1 MIRCRVLGSLD
12 LRDDEKGDI
21 SSVRAQPKRLALLVY
36 LLVADDGRF
45 HRRDTL
51 LGLFWPELDTT
62 RARDNLNQAIK
73 FLRQSL
79 GPTAIVSRGPDEVGA
94 DLDRISCDAIAFRAE
109 IAAGRPAQALDL
121 YRGDLLPGFFV
132 AEAPGFEEWLEARRA
147 ALRGEAARVARQ
159 LAEESERQHNLTL
172 AVKWGRRAASLA
184 ADDERAFRRL
194 LALLAKAGDRAGALQ
209 AYDDFSRRLR
219 VDFEAE
225 PAPETRAL
233 ADEIRRDASGP
244 AVAVASPPPG
254 SPPPFSPLPSG
265 SPEPAFP
272 ADGPPL
278 GHDAPMTSGD
288 SLAHGNYVIERPLG
302 AGGMATV
309 YLARDVRHGRHVA
322 IKVLRPEVGSLA
334 GRRALLHEIRIAA
347 SLQHPH
353 IVPLFDS
360 GESDG
365 RVFYV
370 MPYIEGESLR
380 SRVAR
385 EGEIPMRETLRI
397 LREVASALAY
407 AHRSGIVHRDIKP
420 ENILLAG
427 DASTGEVHALV
438 ADFGIAKALDASQSQ
453 AGSASQG
460 TMGALAHPLGTPG
473 YMAPEQ
479 AAGERVDRPA
489 DVYAWGVVAYEL
501 LARRHPFAER
511 TSPQALIAAHLGERP
526 TPVDERRVDIPAPVA
541 RLVMQCLEKSP
552 DARPADGTR
561 LLAAL
566 EGGTGAERPGSRLW
580 QRVRGGG
587 ARRVAAAAAIAVIG
601 IAAAWV
607 FMSARGNRAR
617 DASSA
622 SSTAMGARPDMSD
635 ASRIAVLYFDDL
647 SPGDT
652 LGYVANAITTYL
664 TDELAGVQG
673 LTVASFDAVRRLR
686 REQISL
692 DSMARWL
699 SSRSLVTGSVASHH
713 DTLAVTVRLVDGITG
728 QQLAST
734 EERGA
739 MRDVFQ
745 LQREL
750 ALRISGFLRERL
762 GQEIRLREE
771 RRGTRSVEAWNL
783 VQQVRTLRENELWFE
798 SLVPDSLTLDHYERA
813 DSMLVKAERID
824 PRWAAPHIEH
834 SILSYRRSA
843 LEEQRAWA
851 TAKRPASPNA
861 ARRAT
866 AEFWRAEALRHAEAA
881 LTASPGDRW
890 AFRVRGEARFL
901 FWRAATNAPDS
912 LARLAEADLR
922 AAAEGGAGSG
932 AWSDLSTL
940 YRLLGRF
947 PEAALASERA
957 VAADAF
963 LGRSQDVAQELV
975 ANSLFLGRS
984 DQAREACARARERF
998 PRDPRVIDCDL
1009 MILGWTGDRRAD
1021 ADRAWRLFVEHER
1034 EDSTGRL
1041 AATRGIRYMYV
1052 AAVLARAGMHDSAE
1066 AVVRRT
1072 RAEMERRGM
1081 ASTMDF
1087 WESHVHVL
1095 AGRPREAVARLTS
1108 FLAANPAYR
1117 GLVANT
1123 SWFKPLRSDSAFVR
1137 LVKGR

>member
-21 SSVRAQPKRLALLVY
+21 SSVLAQPKRLALLVY

-51 LGLFWPELDTT
+51 LGLFWPELDAT

-79 GPTAIVSRGPDEVGA
+79 GPAAIVSRGPDEVGA
-94 DLDRISCDAIAFRAE
+94 DPDRISCDAIAFRAE

-219 VDFEAE
+219 VDYEAE

-233 ADEIRRDASGP
+233 AEEIRRDASEP

-265 SPEPAFP
+265 SPEPTFP
-272 ADGPPL
+272 ADDPTL

-288 SLAHGNYVIERPLG
+288 SLAHGHYVIERPLG

-322 IKVLRPEVGSLA
+322 IKVLRPEVGTLA

-370 MPYIEGESLR
+370 MPYIDGESLR

-460 TMGALAHPLGTPG
+460 TMGALANPLGTPG

-526 TPVDERRVDIPAPVA
+526 TPVNERRVDIPAPVA

-566 EGGTGAERPGSRLW
+566 EGGPIGEGGRAGVFSRL
-580 QRVRGGG
+580 RTRAGRRTTVMVAVG
-587 ARRVAAAAAIAVIG
+587 ALAVAG
-601 IAAAWV
+601 AWV
-607 FMSARGNRAR
+607 AMSARSERAQAKPNAAPR
-617 DASSA
+617 TLD
-622 SSTAMGARPDMSD
+622 ARPDMSD
-635 ASRIAVLYFDDL
+635 LSRVAVLYFEDL

-652 LGYVANAITTYL
+652 LGYVANAMTSYL
-664 TDELAGVQG
+664 TDELAAVQG
-673 LTVASFDAVRRLR
+673 LTVASLDAVRRLR
-686 REQISL
+686 REPVSL

-699 SSRSLVTGSVASHH
+699 SSRSIVTGSVASHE
-713 DTLAVTVRLVDGITG
+713 DTLAVTVRLVDGVTG
-728 QQLAST
+728 KQLAST
-734 EERGA
+734 EERRA
-739 MRDVFQ
+739 SRDVFQ
-745 LQREL
+745 LQRDL
-750 ALRISGFLRERL
+750 AFRISDFLRERV

-771 RRGTRSVEAWNL
+771 RSGTRSVAAWNL
-783 VQQVRTLRENELWFE
+783 MQQARALRENELWFE
-798 SLVPDSLTLDHYERA
+798 SFVPESLTLEHFERA
-813 DSMLVKAERID
+813 DSMLAKAERID
-824 PRWAAPHIEH
+824 PRWSALHIEH
-834 SILSYRRSA
+834 STLAYRRAA
-843 LEEQRAWA
+843 LEERRAWA
-851 TAKRPASPNA
+851 GVKRAPRPNVEQRASP
-861 ARRAT
+861 
-866 AEFWRAEALRHAEAA
+866 EFWRAEAVHHADEA
-881 LTASPGDRW
+881 LKASPGDPR
-890 AFRVRGEARFL
+890 ALLARGRARNL
-901 FWRAATNAPDS
+901 VWRAATNAPDS

-922 AAAEGGAGSG
+922 AAAEGGAVNG

-947 PEAALASERA
+947 PEAAIASDRA

-963 LGRSQDVAQELV
+963 LGRSQDVAQEVV
-975 ANSLFLGRS
+975 ANALFLGRF
-984 DQAREACARARERF
+984 DQARQACASGRERF

-1009 MILGWTGDRRAD
+1009 MILGWTGDRPAD
-1021 ADRAWRLFVEHER
+1021 ADRAWRLLVEHER
-1034 EDSTGRL
+1034 EDSTGML
-1041 AATRGIRYMYV
+1041 SATRGIRHMYV
-1052 AAVLARAGMHDSAE
+1052 AAVLARAGLADSAE
-1066 AVVRRT
+1066 AVVKRT
-1072 RAEMERRGM
+1072 RAELERRGS
-1081 ASTMDF
+1081 ASSMDF

-1123 SWFKPLRSDSAFVR
+1123 PWFKPLRGDSAFVK
-1137 LVKGR
+1137 LAAGR